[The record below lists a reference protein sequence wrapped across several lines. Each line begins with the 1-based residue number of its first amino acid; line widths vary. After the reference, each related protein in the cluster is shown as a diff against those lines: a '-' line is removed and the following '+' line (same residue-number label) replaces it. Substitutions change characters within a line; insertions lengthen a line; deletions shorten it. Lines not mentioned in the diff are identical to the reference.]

1 MFNSVSA
8 CTPNS
13 VITVDFYS
21 SKSQTFNIST
31 VGVILSV
38 NDSIISTRPVD
49 LLPLDHVQVTVTTPN
64 SYLGYQI
71 YEYQLDSLTQTS
83 AIVNKNDYRPSVKTT
98 DARKK
103 WFNYAPQVFL
113 ISFYKSAINNQRR
126 LGFNYNL
133 TPNILAYHIVL
144 DHINDTV
151 CFYADTE
158 ELISKV
164 YLPAGPI
171 EYRKLSKINPA
182 TNKLE
187 TEAVVLCA
195 DKKMYRITLR
205 SQSFNTN
212 SFDPIVTPIG
222 SFNNNLP
229 FEADLPSGQSYTDA
243 RRAYYRSK
251 INPIVTSFDINQ
263 NNTYIWVVGQGSI
276 YYLNNQFELI
286 STFNS
291 ALDKFSSIACIGT
304 GAIVVTTLG
313 IIYYVSNS
321 GEFSQMQTL
330 GQDVNSVG
338 TPSTMPDSDFV
349 GIPDPNNCRIIVTNS
364 DASSLYYIPTPNMAP
379 AYARQFKHTLWV
391 TGHDNNTALSIDS
404 TNQIKEYRFDNKI
417 TLISV
422 VGNSY
427 LAVHYL
433 QEFSTLNLVAPTGAS
448 IKKIIPFKFDDKIG
462 PLSHIGTRP
471 VRVKMLGIES
481 IAANT
486 SRDLSYWVNG
496 AKAATNTKF
505 NTGDYL
511 GVSFRAYANGDYRRT
526 IVIGETAIDC
536 NFTVKSS
543 TSNLDFFV
551 PNTVA
556 LNRYSSLSLT
566 PIRYS
571 STVNFGNIDTGAN
584 IGISLPFNL
593 TMYGTNYSNINV
605 ATDGYITFGST
616 VLTGNVEFGSLHKD
630 ALYIETARDLYLG
643 APIDNRDPLNVHPAT
658 LNSGN
663 TPGLYY
669 KSGII
674 EEFQTIRIRWVGT
687 EAQPYPLG
695 NLVTCRATTINS
707 TKVPLASV
715 TDVNVGDYVSGT
727 GITLSTTVVS
737 ITDLIDL
744 NFVAASVN
752 TISKFIKINYD
763 AVALIHFNNS
773 LNLQLVGNPLIN
785 YAYNNTVGYHNTFV
799 LSAPSNI
806 ITSSASVKLILI
818 DSFTNLLVFDGH
830 VDSDVDD
837 SYYVVFT
844 KKPSGLSAYLDGI
857 QTIDRLTISITCIGH
872 VGGGPIT
879 SIVSEF
885 YVSQADYNKIYINL
899 VITNVTNGT
908 IISKRFDG
916 AYIITTV
923 MTNSISVGTAYTI
936 NSTKIQMSGLT
947 ATDGYSIYY
956 ANVENYSTGPTG
968 PAATPVKFHRLGF
981 EVDSTTYLT
990 SGSILSIQR
999 KSVELSQP
1007 ASISMDTD
1015 LLFKTILPVKEL
1027 TYEVGISVGKLMQF
1041 IEYFYDNSNHL
1052 STANVGMGS
1061 TASLTY
1067 TTVAANQSV
1076 VFYSDVGV
1084 GAWSVA
1090 GIGSFDYID
1099 RGFCPYNKFQ
1109 IIRPVTVPRK
1119 NETKIEILM
1128 TQTIPN
1134 NKDIYISAEF
1144 GFLAINGSE
1153 YTDNVKIKENDI
1165 ISLTVPFNTSQRL
1178 VTPLISIGNYKF
1190 AVPMISDSVF
1200 FPNNRTVGPYYGY
1213 QVKETV
1219 IILDNQ
1225 LIKTYITTTFTIP
1238 LTDTYYIPDYYNQLF
1253 LLTRTPTITRQVL
1266 PAGTY
1271 YNLRAGDIITIEN
1284 ILTPSSIYDVYDILV
1299 STASRAIRISV
1310 RTGSGPVFNY
1320 IDFGTLVEPYARGLT
1335 YTIDPLYS
1343 SVGYVGD
1350 LFSTSNITLTATTA
1364 ISGGG
1369 LYIDTAY
1376 ANIIINNVDKG
1387 RYATNVSTGDIISL
1401 RRTIVNYVESNVTL
1415 YQVKTDTTILSK
1427 VYIPIGNWGLQN
1439 KVIVNEGL
1447 APTEKLVTGNIAPT
1461 LVSDSSPLFKMDT
1474 QFEAE
1479 SSTNIKIKS
1488 TPQHLATLNY
1498 LNVPKIDN
1506 VKFQNTSIG
1515 MGQMTFSKLPRLS
1528 LSLSEVFPTKLYSIS
1543 SRLTANVFPEL
1554 SKTSSYIKLT
1564 QGNLVLPHSI
1574 SYMSVGSYMP
1584 LLPYNISYLKLGGFE
1599 PLLPYN
1605 ISYLKLGGFE
1615 PLLPY
1620 NISYLKLGSFEP
1632 LLPYNISYLKLGSF
1646 EPLLPYNISYNLS
1659 ETFKPEIDNTATYYK
1674 NQRFKDTISTIATYY
1689 INDTFF
1695 TESDAAITYY
1705 TSTEFEA
1712 KADTISTYNISD
1724 QFDINRDGGGNDFSP
1739 DKFDINLLP
1748 GGQQFHSGSV
1758 SNLPTNVTLMN
1769 YNMPY
1774 NRENDF
1780 QLPNYNMPYNRENDF
1795 QLPNYNMPYNR
1806 ENDFQL
1812 PDYRMPYNRENDFQ
1826 LPDYRMPFKR
1836 EIDINENHYRNDAN
1850 TINPTTQFGAIFPPS
1865 KINATNLSIYLTPI
1879 TIHRDIMTGDISPVM
1894 KNKSELYA
1902 SIVANADPKEV
1913 ELYTY
1918 IDPIRHNKTYLF
1930 DTLKSAADPKESVL
1944 KDAIYS
1950 LAEAKVAISHT
1961 DLPPYNENIPTELI
1975 PRMDVLME
1983 IEDPFKLLTPLTST
1997 HDSKNQTTTDLLP
2010 YQTTKNYGTI
2020 VDLTAYYDI
2029 ENQPAEY
2036 LAPIYNSETIASDEL
2051 ASQLDIET
2059 NILTEIIPQLDIETN
2074 ILTEIIPEI
2083 DIRINPL
2090 VDAKIINRLDVETIL
2105 LPKIT
2110 PEIDI
2115 ERRSLIPL
2123 ISEFQTQIMY
2133 TTKELDEV
2141 SAFSTYIKIY
2151 ALGNL
2156 GDTATYV
2163 DPTTS
2168 PLGKPFSME
2177 YNYVSAAYRTRY
2189 DASVE
2194 AGKYKGADVVK
2205 VGTDYWNYR
2214 IYFNTR
2220 HFCIPKKGRLF
2231 PTSWYISGG

>member
-1 MFNSVSA
+1 MMFNSVSA

-13 VITVDFYS
+13 VVTVDFYS

-38 NDSIISTRPVD
+38 NDSVISTRPVD

-71 YEYQLDSLTQTS
+71 YEYQLDSLTQTF

-171 EYRKLSKINPA
+171 EYRKLSKINPT

-349 GIPDPNNCRIIVTNS
+349 GIPDPNNRRIIVTNS
-364 DASSLYYIPTPNMAP
+364 DASGLYYIPTPNMAP

-417 TLISV
+417 TLMSV

-543 TSNLDFFV
+543 TSNSDFFV

-556 LNRYSSLSLT
+556 LNRYNSLSLT
-566 PIRYS
+566 PIQYS

-584 IGISLPFNL
+584 SGISLPFNL
-593 TMYGTNYSNINV
+593 TMYGTDYSNINV

-616 VLTGNVEFGSLHKD
+616 VLTGNVEFGGLHKD
-630 ALYIETARDLYLG
+630 ALYIEAARDLYLG
-643 APIDNRDPLNVHPAT
+643 APIDNRDPLNVHPTT

-674 EEFQTIRIRWVGT
+674 EEFRTIRIRWVGT

-707 TKVPLASV
+707 TKVPLTSV

-785 YAYNNTVGYHNTFV
+785 YAYINTVGYHNTFV
-799 LSAPSNI
+799 LTAPSNI
-806 ITSSASVKLILI
+806 ITSTASVKLILI
-818 DSFTNLLVFDGH
+818 DTFTNLLVFDGH
-830 VDSDVDD
+830 VDPDVDD

-844 KKPSGLSAYLDGI
+844 KKPSGLLAYLDGI
-857 QTIDRLTISITCIGH
+857 QTIDILTISITCIGH

-923 MTNSISVGTAYTI
+923 MTNSISIGTAYTI

-981 EVDSTTYLT
+981 EVDSTAYLT
-990 SGSILSIQR
+990 VGSILSIQR

-1027 TYEVGISVGKLMQF
+1027 TYEVGISVGRSMQF
-1041 IEYFYDNSNHL
+1041 VEYFYDNSNHL
-1052 STANVGMGS
+1052 STTNVGMGS

-1084 GAWSVA
+1084 GSWSVA

-1099 RGFCPYNKFQ
+1099 RGFRPYNKFQ

-1119 NETKIEILM
+1119 NETQIEILM

-1134 NKDIYISAEF
+1134 NNDIYISAEF

-1225 LIKTYITTTFTIP
+1225 LINTYITTTFTIP

-1343 SVGYVGD
+1343 SVSYVGD
-1350 LFSTSNITLTATTA
+1350 LFSTSDITLTATTA

-1515 MGQMTFSKLPRLS
+1515 MGRMTFSKLPRLS

-1574 SYMSVGSYMP
+1574 SYLSVGSYMP
-1584 LLPYNISYLKLGGFE
+1584 LLPHNITYLKLGGFKPLLPHNISYLKLGGFE

-1620 NISYLKLGSFEP
+1620 NISY
-1632 LLPYNISYLKLGSF
+1632 
-1646 EPLLPYNISYNLS
+1646 NLS
-1659 ETFKPEIDNTATYYK
+1659 ETFKPEIDITATYYK
-1674 NQRFKDTISTIATYY
+1674 NQRFNDTISTISTYY
-1689 INDTFF
+1689 LNDTFR

-1705 TSTEFEA
+1705 TSTEFKA
-1712 KADTISTYNISD
+1712 KTDTVSTYNISD
-1724 QFDINRDGGGNDFSP
+1724 QFEINRDGGGNDFSPDKFEINRDGGGNDFSP

-1769 YNMPY
+1769 SNMPY

-1780 QLPNYNMPYNRENDF
+1780 QLPD
-1795 QLPNYNMPYNR
+1795 YNMPYNR

-1812 PDYRMPYNRENDFQ
+1812 PDYNMPYNTENNVQ
-1826 LPDYRMPFKR
+1826 LPDYQFPFKR

-1879 TIHRDIMTGDISPVM
+1879 TIHRDIMIGDISPVM
-1894 KNKSELYA
+1894 HNKSELYA
-1902 SIVANADPKEV
+1902 SIVANADPKAV

-1930 DTLKSAADPKESVL
+1930 DTLKSSPDPKESVL

-1961 DLPPYNENIPTELI
+1961 DLLPYNENIPTELI
-1975 PRMDVLME
+1975 PHMDLLME

-1997 HDSKNQTTTDLLP
+1997 YDSKNQTTTDLLP

-2020 VDLTAYYDI
+2020 NDLSAYYNI

-2074 ILTEIIPEI
+2074 ILTEIIPEM
-2083 DIRINPL
+2083 DIGINPL
-2090 VDAKIINRLDVETIL
+2090 VDARIINRLDVETIL